1 MAEQQVFATKG
12 NLILYK
18 KALKLAALGYEL
30 LDRKRNILIREL
42 MSLVDKAGELRGSI
56 EDTYKEAYSALQL
69 ANISMGLVTPYAN
82 CIPVETGVEI
92 STRSVMGVELPKVT
106 LKERPL
112 KVTYGFSQ
120 TDSQLDRAYL
130 AFEKVKQTTAV
141 LAEVENSIYR
151 LSVAIK
157 KTQRRAN
164 ALQNIIIP
172 RNEHIVKFITDS
184 LGQRGVLT
192 NESNKGGKAKV
203 GTEIII
209 VGAGALDSPLFNVVL
224 FIVGAVTLR
233 DGHFTP

>member
-1 MAEQQVFATKG
+1 MAQQVFPTKSNLMATKRS
-12 NLILYK
+12 L
-18 KALKLAALGYEL
+18 ALATQGYDL
-30 LDRKRNILIREL
+30 MDRKRNILVREMMQL
-42 MSLVDKAGELRGSI
+42 IDRAAGIQDRI
-56 EDTYKEAYSALQL
+56 CAAYAEAYEALKK
-69 ANISMGLVTPYAN
+69 ANIMLGSVGGYAAGV
-82 CIPVETGVEI
+82 PVERGVQM

-172 RNEHIVKFITDS
+172 RNERIVKFITDS
-184 LGQRGVLT
+184 LEEKDREEFSRMKVI
-192 NESNKGGKAKV
+192 KAAKLKS
-203 GTEIII
+203 
-209 VGAGALDSPLFNVVL
+209 AK
-224 FIVGAVTLR
+224 
-233 DGHFTP
+233 

>member
-1 MAEQQVFATKG
+1 MHSWRCASILSSSVVLSIEQVFATKG

-184 LGQRGVLT
+184 LEEKDREEFSRMKVI
-192 NESNKGGKAKV
+192 KAAKLKS
-203 GTEIII
+203 
-209 VGAGALDSPLFNVVL
+209 AQK
-224 FIVGAVTLR
+224 
-233 DGHFTP
+233 

>member
-1 MAEQQVFATKG
+1 MAQQVFPTKSNLMATKRS
-12 NLILYK
+12 L
-18 KALKLAALGYEL
+18 ALAAQGYDL
-30 LDRKRNILIREL
+30 MDRKRNILVREMMQL
-42 MSLVDKAGELRGSI
+42 IDRAAGIQDRISAA
-56 EDTYKEAYSALQL
+56 YAEAYEALKK
-69 ANISMGLVTPYAN
+69 ANIMLGSVGGYAAGV
-82 CIPVETGVEI
+82 PVERGVQM

-172 RNEHIVKFITDS
+172 RNERIVKFITDS
-184 LGQRGVLT
+184 LEEKDREEFSRMKVI
-192 NESNKGGKAKV
+192 KAAKLKS
-203 GTEIII
+203 
-209 VGAGALDSPLFNVVL
+209 AK
-224 FIVGAVTLR
+224 
-233 DGHFTP
+233 